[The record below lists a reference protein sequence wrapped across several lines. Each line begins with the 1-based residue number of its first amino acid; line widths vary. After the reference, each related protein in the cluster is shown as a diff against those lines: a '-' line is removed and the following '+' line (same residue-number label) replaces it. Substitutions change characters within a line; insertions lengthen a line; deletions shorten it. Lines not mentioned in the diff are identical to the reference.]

1 MNKETDRDITHRYV
15 GKWIN
20 ERNKMPTEEQRFLV
34 VKDALYKKQVS
45 ELNEI
50 LNEVGVTFAL
60 EEPEDADSNLQPLI
74 VKIDLDIFAK
84 IKNRGA
90 GRGQSREY
98 QKKIDEL
105 NLTVGDVKE
114 MKKSMKH
121 DEIIAKI
128 GISRAAYYRAWK
140 LAKEKPEYE
149 PFLQKKV

>member
-20 ERNKMPTEEQRFLV
+20 ERNKMPTAEEQRFLV

-50 LNEVGVTFAL
+50 LNEIGVTFVL
-60 EEPEDADSNLQPLI
+60 EESDNDMQPLV
-74 VKIDLDIFAK
+74 VKIDLDNFAK

-90 GRGQSREY
+90 GRGQSKEY

-140 LAKEKPEYE
+140 MAKELPDDE